1 MAFVNYHKHTMWT
14 NVRQSDSSTFVEEYI
29 ERIKQLQQNVL
40 STVEHGWQGNVINYY
55 ELAKAN
61 NLKLLIGAEAYWVKD
76 RKEKD
81 STNCHICLLAKNEK
95 GRRALN
101 KALTI
106 ANVEGYYYKPRL
118 DVETIL
124 SLPKDDI
131 WCTTACIACYKY
143 GFEYTEEF
151 FIQLHNH
158 FGNNFYLE
166 VQTHNVDSQKEVNQH
181 ILEWSKEYNIE
192 YICGLDSHYI
202 YPEDA
207 KKRNAY
213 IESRGIR
220 YPEEE
225 QFILD
230 FPDEKTIFDRFMLQG
245 VLSENESEK
254 AIKNTYVFEN
264 VEEYTGECFTKE
276 IKMPVAPKY
285 KNMTMEQR
293 EKELRNI
300 VYTGFNKYSK
310 DFDEQ
315 KKQSYIDEIERNL
328 SVIHEINH
336 ADYFLGNY
344 EFIKRGKELG
354 CMLSPTGRG
363 SAVSFLV
370 NFFLEFTKV
379 DKMQSA
385 IPLYAERFL
394 SAKRVLE
401 AKSLADIDHNSGYP
415 DKLQQAMEEVYGK
428 GHCYPLI
435 AYGTMKNKGAWK
447 MYARVNNIDF
457 EIANKISEQIDQYE
471 LDLKHASEDEK
482 ENIDIQDYISPEYY
496 DIYKES
502 TGYLKLVNSLSVHPC
517 ANLLYTEDIIE
528 EFGLILVKSD
538 SNKKETLCVC
548 ADGAWIENY
557 KFLKADLLKVDV
569 SKLIYRLYDRIGG
582 DVISIE
588 DLLMLSE
595 KHDAWDIYAR
605 GITMGINQV
614 EQEGSKNKVMRYKP
628 RNIAELAAF
637 VAAVRPGF
645 KSLYKRFEERDGMS
659 YGVEHI
665 DNLLKSSNGM
675 ILYQENV
682 MAILN
687 YAGYDMSDCYTIL
700 KAIAKKKPEV
710 LQKRKIEFHDMMVDK
725 LVNIEHIDSKTAEE
739 ITVNIWQVIDD
750 CSSYSFNSCLAGD
763 TIIQKSTTGKYKLLS
778 IEEMYNVKNS
788 REYAVNTGH
797 RSLYDKFKREGYG
810 NGLSLKEDNRIYPNE
825 IVDIRYSGIAKIYRI
840 ILENGY
846 HIDCTMNH
854 KFPTIE
860 GDKYLS
866 DLKIGDELFVKGE
879 YEKSKINHTYTD
891 GNFKKNFPK
900 KGQCGFQK
908 IPDGN
913 SVIFHKYY
921 DYCKENKLSCE
932 ICGKEYDGIKR
943 FELHHKDLDSTNN
956 CEENFQW
963 LCVSCHK
970 KEHYRQG
977 RRKRYEKGIPS
988 YLCKIKSIE
997 FLREDKVYDV
1007 EMKHPYHNF
1016 VVNEGIVTSNS
1027 HAMCVALDGLYC
1039 ALIKK
1044 TYPLLF
1050 YEVYLNLLEEN
1061 EDKDKI
1067 VLAKEEATKFFNIS
1081 FPKPKFGDDNR
1092 KSIADTKNN
1101 SIITSLKSIKGFSST
1116 TANELYKLGAIFK
1129 HKKANFYD
1137 ILKEIEDKKLKINT
1151 SHIEKLI
1158 AIGYFSEYGSIS
1170 SLVKFYACYQ
1180 KIHGRKEFKTSNEDK
1195 LPIKIEI
1202 LRNFCNSQT
1211 TKTLKEFNEEAFFNF
1226 LLQKLS
1232 ILQDNIKDIIFYE
1245 NEYLGQIYTK
1255 DENAPDNLYYVQEMI
1270 FKKTIRSV
1278 LYHIKDGTRTM
1289 VKIRKKVFDENPFTY
1304 NELIKVYEI
1313 NKEPRYVYQGE
1324 DENKKPK
1331 FTKDYENLENI
1342 LKNYY
1347 VLE

>member
-1 MAFVNYHKHTMWT
+1 MAFVNYHKHSMWT
-14 NVRQSDSSTFVEEYI
+14 NIRQADSSTFVEEYVD
-29 ERIKQLQQNVL
+29 RIKQLNQNVL

-81 STNCHICLLAKNEK
+81 STNCHICLLAKNEN
-95 GRRALN
+95 GRKALN

-106 ANVEGYYYKPRL
+106 ANVEGFYYKPRL

-181 ILEWSKEYNIE
+181 ILKWSKEYNIE

-202 YPEDA
+202 YSEDA

-245 VLSENESEK
+245 VLSENEAEE

-276 IKMPVAPKY
+276 IKMPVALKY
-285 KNMTMEQR
+285 KDMTTEQK
-293 EKELRNI
+293 EDELRKI
-300 VYTGFNKYSK
+300 VYNGFNEYSK
-310 DFDEQ
+310 NFDEE
-315 KKQSYIDEIERNL
+315 KKQAYKDEIERNL
-328 SVIHEINH
+328 AVIHEINH

-344 EFIKRGKELG
+344 EFIKKGKELG

-363 SAVSFLV
+363 SSVSFLV
-370 NFFLEFTKV
+370 NFFLGFTKV

-415 DKLQQAMEEVYGK
+415 DKLQIAMEDIYGK

-447 MYARVNNIDF
+447 MYARVNNVDF
-457 EIANKISEQIDQYE
+457 DIANKISEQIDQYE
-471 LDLKHASEDEK
+471 LDVKHASDDEK
-482 ENIDIQDYISPEYY
+482 DNINIQDYISPEYY
-496 DIYKES
+496 EIYKES
-502 TGYLKLVNSLSVHPC
+502 TSYLKLVNSLSVHPC
-517 ANLLYTEDIIE
+517 ANLLYSEDIIE

-538 SNKKETLCVC
+538 TNKKETLCVC

-588 DLLMLSE
+588 DLLMLAE
-595 KHDAWDIYAR
+595 KHNAWDIYAR

-614 EQEGSKNKVMRYKP
+614 EQEGSRQKVMRYKP
-628 RNIAELAAF
+628 HNIAELAAF

-645 KSLYKRFEERDGMS
+645 KSLYKKFEDRETLS
-659 YGVEHI
+659 YGVQGI
-665 DNLLKSSNGM
+665 DKLLVSTHGM
-675 ILYQENV
+675 MMYQENV

-687 YAGYDMSDCYTIL
+687 YAGYDMSDCYTML

-710 LQKRKIEFHDMMVDK
+710 VQKCKTEFHEMMFKK
-725 LVNIEHIDSKTAEE
+725 LTTVENIESNRAKQIIED
-739 ITVNIWQVIDD
+739 IWQVISD
-750 CSSYSFNSCLAGD
+750 CCGYAFNSCLSGD
-763 TIIQKSTTGKYKLLS
+763 TIIQKSATGKYKLLS

-788 REYAVNTGH
+788 REYAINTGH

-810 NGLSLKEDNRIYPNE
+810 NGLSLREDNRIYPNG
-825 IVDIRYSGIAKIYRI
+825 IVDIRYSGIAKIYRV

-854 KFPTIE
+854 KFPTNQ
-860 GDKYLS
+860 GDRFLS
-866 DLKIGDELFVKGE
+866 DLKIGDELFA
-879 YEKSKINHTYTD
+879 
-891 GNFKKNFPK
+891 KNE
-900 KGQCGFQK
+900 
-908 IPDGN
+908 DA
-913 SVIFHKYY
+913 
-921 DYCKENKLSCE
+921 
-932 ICGKEYDGIKR
+932 
-943 FELHHKDLDSTNN
+943 
-956 CEENFQW
+956 
-963 LCVSCHK
+963 
-970 KEHYRQG
+970 
-977 RRKRYEKGIPS
+977 

-997 FLREDKVYDV
+997 FLKEDKVYDV
-1007 EMKHPYHNF
+1007 EMEAPYHNF
-1016 VVNEGIVTSNS
+1016 VVNEGIITSNS

-1061 EDKDKI
+1061 QDKDKI
-1067 VLAKEEATKFFNIS
+1067 VLAKEEATKYFNIS

-1092 KSIADTKNN
+1092 KSIANIKNN
-1101 SIITSLKSIKGFSST
+1101 SIATSLKSIKGFSAT
-1116 TANELYKLGAIFK
+1116 TSEDLYKLGLIFND
-1129 HKKANFYD
+1129 KKATFYD
-1137 ILKEIEDKKLKINT
+1137 ILKEIENKKLKINT
-1151 SHIEKLI
+1151 AHIEKLI
-1158 AIGYFSEYGSIS
+1158 AIGYFSNYGSIS
-1170 SLVKFYACYQ
+1170 CLIKFYSCYQ
-1180 KIHGRKEFKTSNEDK
+1180 KIHGRKEFKISNEEK
-1195 LPIKIEI
+1195 IPIKIDV
-1202 LRNFCNSQT
+1202 LRNFCEVETS
-1211 TKTLKEFNEEAFFNF
+1211 KTLKGFNEVGFFNF
-1226 LLQKLS
+1226 LLQKLNS
-1232 ILQDNIKDIIFYE
+1232 LQDNIKDVLFYE

-1255 DENAPDNLYYVQEMI
+1255 DENAPDNLYYVEEMM

-1278 LYHIKDGTRTM
+1278 LYHIKDGTYKT
-1289 VKIRKKVFDENPFTY
+1289 VKIRKKVFDESPFTS
-1304 NELIKVYEI
+1304 NEMIKVYEI
-1313 NKEPRYVYQGE
+1313 KQEPRYVYQGE
-1324 DENKKPK
+1324 DENGKPK
-1331 FTKDYENLENI
+1331 FIKDYENMEDI
-1342 LKNYY
+1342 LKDYY
-1347 VLE
+1347 IVE

>member
-1 MAFVNYHKHTMWT
+1 MAFVNYHKHSMWT
-14 NVRQSDSSTFVEEYI
+14 NVRQADSSTFIEEYVN
-29 ERIKQLQQNVL
+29 RIKQLNQNVL

-61 NLKLLIGAEAYWVKD
+61 NLKLLIGTEAYWVKD

-81 STNCHICLLAKNEK
+81 STNCHICLLAKNEN

-106 ANVEGYYYKPRL
+106 ANVEGFYYKPRL

-131 WCTTACIACYKY
+131 WCMSACLAFYKY
-143 GFEYTEEF
+143 GFEYSKEF
-151 FIQLHNH
+151 VLKLHEH
-158 FGNNFYLE
+158 FGDNFYLE
-166 VQTHNVDSQKEVNQH
+166 VQNHNVDIQKEINAN
-181 ILEWSKEYNIE
+181 ILNWSKEYGIE

-213 IESRGIR
+213 IESRNIR

-230 FPDEKTIFDRFMLQG
+230 FPDETTIFDRFKIQG
-245 VLSENESEK
+245 LLSENEIEK
-254 AIKNTYVFEN
+254 SIKNTYILEN
-264 VEEYTGECFTKE
+264 VEQYTGECFTKE
-276 IKMPVAPKY
+276 IKMPVALKY
-285 KNMTMEQR
+285 KNMTTEQK
-293 EKELRNI
+293 EDELRKI
-300 VYTGFNKYSK
+300 VYNGFNEYSK
-310 DFDEQ
+310 NFDEE
-315 KKQSYIDEIERNL
+315 KKQAYKDEIERNL
-328 SVIHEINH
+328 AVIHEINH

-344 EFIKRGKELG
+344 EFIKKGKELG

-363 SAVSFLV
+363 SSVSFLV
-370 NFFLEFTKV
+370 NFFLGFTKV

-415 DKLQQAMEEVYGK
+415 DKLQIAMEDIYGK

-447 MYARVNNIDF
+447 MYARVNNVDF
-457 EIANKISEQIDQYE
+457 DIANKISEQIDQYE
-471 LDLKHASEDEK
+471 LDVKHASDDEK
-482 ENIDIQDYISPEYY
+482 DNINIQDYISPEYY
-496 DIYKES
+496 EIYKES
-502 TGYLKLVNSLSVHPC
+502 TSYLKLVNSLSVHPC
-517 ANLLYTEDIIE
+517 ANLLYSEDIIE

-538 SNKKETLCVC
+538 TNKKETLCVC

-588 DLLMLSE
+588 DLLMLAE
-595 KHDAWDIYAR
+595 KHNAWDIYAR

-614 EQEGSKNKVMRYKP
+614 EQEGSRQKVMRYKP
-628 RNIAELAAF
+628 HNIAELAAF

-645 KSLYKRFEERDGMS
+645 KSLYKKFEDRETLS
-659 YGVEHI
+659 YGVQGI
-665 DNLLKSSNGM
+665 DKLLVSTHGM
-675 ILYQENV
+675 MMYQENV

-687 YAGYDMSDCYTIL
+687 YAGYDMSDCYTML

-710 LQKRKIEFHDMMVDK
+710 VQKCKTEFHEMMFKK
-725 LVNIEHIDSKTAEE
+725 LTTVENIESNRAKQIIED
-739 ITVNIWQVIDD
+739 IWQVISD
-750 CSSYSFNSCLAGD
+750 CCGYAFNSCLSGD
-763 TIIQKSTTGKYKLLS
+763 TIIQKSATGKYKLLS

-788 REYAVNTGH
+788 REYAVNTGY

-810 NGLSLKEDNRIYPNE
+810 NGLSLREDNRIYPNG
-825 IVDIRYSGIAKIYRI
+825 IVDIRYSGIAKIYRV

-854 KFPTIE
+854 KFPTNQ
-860 GDKYLS
+860 GDKLLS
-866 DLKIGDELFVKGE
+866 DLKIGDELFA
-879 YEKSKINHTYTD
+879 
-891 GNFKKNFPK
+891 KN
-900 KGQCGFQK
+900 
-908 IPDGN
+908 
-913 SVIFHKYY
+913 
-921 DYCKENKLSCE
+921 
-932 ICGKEYDGIKR
+932 
-943 FELHHKDLDSTNN
+943 KD
-956 CEENFQW
+956 
-963 LCVSCHK
+963 V
-970 KEHYRQG
+970 
-977 RRKRYEKGIPS
+977 

-997 FLREDKVYDV
+997 FLKEDKVYDV
-1007 EMKHPYHNF
+1007 EMEAPYHNF
-1016 VVNEGIVTSNS
+1016 VVNEGIITSNS

-1061 EDKDKI
+1061 QDKDKI
-1067 VLAKEEATKFFNIS
+1067 VLAKEEATKYFNIS

-1092 KSIADTKNN
+1092 KSIANIKNN
-1101 SIITSLKSIKGFSST
+1101 SIATSLKSIKGFSAT
-1116 TANELYKLGAIFK
+1116 TSEDLYKLGLIFSD
-1129 HKKANFYD
+1129 KKATFYD

-1151 SHIEKLI
+1151 AHIEKLI
-1158 AIGYFSEYGSIS
+1158 AIGYFSNYGSIS
-1170 SLVKFYACYQ
+1170 CLIKFYSCYQ
-1180 KIHGRKEFKTSNEDK
+1180 KIHGRKEFKISNEEK
-1195 LPIKIEI
+1195 IPIKIDV
-1202 LRNFCNSQT
+1202 LRNFCEVETS
-1211 TKTLKEFNEEAFFNF
+1211 KTLKGFNEVGFFNF
-1226 LLQKLS
+1226 LLQKLNS
-1232 ILQDNIKDIIFYE
+1232 LQDNIKDVLFYE

-1255 DENAPDNLYYVQEMI
+1255 DENAPDNLYYVEEMM

-1278 LYHIKDGTRTM
+1278 LYHIKDGTYKT
-1289 VKIRKKVFDENPFTY
+1289 VKIRKKVFDESPFTS
-1304 NELIKVYEI
+1304 NEMIKVYEI
-1313 NKEPRYVYQGE
+1313 KQEPRYVYQGE
-1324 DENKKPK
+1324 DENGKPK
-1331 FTKDYENLENI
+1331 FIKDYENMEDI
-1342 LKNYY
+1342 LKDYY
-1347 VLE
+1347 IVE

>member
-1 MAFVNYHKHTMWT
+1 MAFVNYYKHSMWT
-14 NVRQSDSSTFVEEYI
+14 NIRQADSSTFVEEYVD
-29 ERIKQLQQNVL
+29 RIKQLNQTVL

-81 STNCHICLLAKNEK
+81 STNCHICLLAKNEN

-106 ANVEGYYYKPRL
+106 ANVEGFYYKPRL

-131 WCTTACIACYKY
+131 WCTSACLAFYKY
-143 GFEYTEEF
+143 GFEYSKEF
-151 FIQLHNH
+151 VLKLHEH
-158 FGNNFYLE
+158 FGDNFYLE
-166 VQTHNVDSQKEVNQH
+166 VQNHNVDIQKEINAN
-181 ILEWSKEYNIE
+181 ILNWSKEYGIE

-213 IESRGIR
+213 IESRNIR

-230 FPDEKTIFDRFMLQG
+230 FPDEKTIFDRFKIQG
-245 VLSENESEK
+245 VLSENEIEK
-254 AIKNTYVFEN
+254 SIKNTYILEN
-264 VEEYTGECFTKE
+264 VEQYTGECFTKE
-276 IKMPVAPKY
+276 IKMPVALKY
-285 KNMTMEQR
+285 KNMTTEQK
-293 EKELRNI
+293 EDELRKI
-300 VYTGFNKYSK
+300 VYNGFNEYSK
-310 DFDEQ
+310 NFNEE
-315 KKQSYIDEIERNL
+315 KKQEYRDEIERNL
-328 SVIHEINH
+328 AVIHEINH

-344 EFIKRGKELG
+344 EFIKKGKELG

-363 SAVSFLV
+363 SSVSFLV
-370 NFFLEFTKV
+370 NFFLGFTKV

-415 DKLQQAMEEVYGK
+415 DKLQIAMEDIYGK

-447 MYARVNNIDF
+447 MYARVNNVDF
-457 EIANKISEQIDQYE
+457 DIANKISEQIDQYE
-471 LDLKHASEDEK
+471 LDLKHASDDEK
-482 ENIDIQDYISPEYY
+482 DNINIQDYISPEYY
-496 DIYKES
+496 EIYKES
-502 TGYLKLVNSLSVHPC
+502 TSYLKLVNSLSVHPC
-517 ANLLYTEDIIE
+517 ANLLYSEDIIE

-538 SNKKETLCVC
+538 TNKKETLCVC

-588 DLLMLSE
+588 DLLMLAE
-595 KHDAWDIYAR
+595 KHNAWDIYAR

-614 EQEGSKNKVMRYKP
+614 EQEGSRQKVMRYKP

-645 KSLYKRFEERDGMS
+645 KSLYKKFEDRETLS
-659 YGVEHI
+659 YGVQGI
-665 DNLLKSSNGM
+665 DKLLVSTHGM
-675 ILYQENV
+675 MMYQENV

-687 YAGYDMSDCYTIL
+687 YAGYDMSDCYTML

-710 LQKRKIEFHDMMVDK
+710 VQKCKTEFHEMMFKK
-725 LVNIEHIDSKTAEE
+725 LTTVENIESNRAKQIIED
-739 ITVNIWQVIDD
+739 IWQVISD
-750 CSSYSFNSCLAGD
+750 CCGYAFNSCLSGD
-763 TIIQKSTTGKYKLLS
+763 TIIQKSAIGNHKLLT

-788 REYAVNTGH
+788 KEYAKNTGH
-797 RSLYDKFKREGYG
+797 IALYKKIKREGYG
-810 NGLSLKEDNRIYPNE
+810 NGLSLREDNRIYPNE
-825 IVDIRYSGIAKIYRI
+825 IVDIRYSGIAKIYRV

-854 KFPTIE
+854 KFPTNQ
-860 GDKYLS
+860 GDKLLS
-866 DLKIGDELFVKGE
+866 DLKIGDELFA
-879 YEKSKINHTYTD
+879 
-891 GNFKKNFPK
+891 KNE
-900 KGQCGFQK
+900 
-908 IPDGN
+908 DA
-913 SVIFHKYY
+913 
-921 DYCKENKLSCE
+921 
-932 ICGKEYDGIKR
+932 
-943 FELHHKDLDSTNN
+943 
-956 CEENFQW
+956 
-963 LCVSCHK
+963 
-970 KEHYRQG
+970 
-977 RRKRYEKGIPS
+977 

-997 FLREDKVYDV
+997 FLKEDKVYDV
-1007 EMKHPYHNF
+1007 EMEAPYHNF
-1016 VVNEGIVTSNS
+1016 VVNEGIITSNS

-1061 EDKDKI
+1061 QDKDKI
-1067 VLAKEEATKFFNIS
+1067 VLAKEEATKYFNIS

-1092 KSIADTKNN
+1092 KSIANIKNN
-1101 SIITSLKSIKGFSST
+1101 SIATSLKSIKGFSAT
-1116 TANELYKLGAIFK
+1116 TSEDLYKLGLIFSD
-1129 HKKANFYD
+1129 KKATFYD
-1137 ILKEIEDKKLKINT
+1137 ILKEIENKKLKINT
-1151 SHIEKLI
+1151 AHIEKLI
-1158 AIGYFSEYGSIS
+1158 AIGYFSNYGSIS
-1170 SLVKFYACYQ
+1170 CLIKFYSCYQ
-1180 KIHGRKEFKTSNEDK
+1180 KIHGRKEFKISNEEK
-1195 LPIKIEI
+1195 IPIKIDV
-1202 LRNFCNSQT
+1202 LRNFCEVETS
-1211 TKTLKEFNEEAFFNF
+1211 KTLKGFNEVGFFNF
-1226 LLQKLS
+1226 LLQKLNS
-1232 ILQDNIKDIIFYE
+1232 LQDNIKDVLFYE

-1255 DENAPDNLYYVQEMI
+1255 DENAPDNLYYVEEMM

-1278 LYHIKDGTRTM
+1278 LYHIKDGTYKT
-1289 VKIRKKVFDENPFTY
+1289 VKIRKKVFDESPFTS
-1304 NELIKVYEI
+1304 NEMIKVYEI
-1313 NKEPRYVYQGE
+1313 KQEPRYVYQGE
-1324 DENKKPK
+1324 DENGKPK
-1331 FTKDYENLENI
+1331 FIKDYENMEDI
-1342 LKNYY
+1342 LKDYY
-1347 VLE
+1347 IVE

>member
-124 SLPKDDI
+124 ALPKDDI
-131 WCTTACIACYKY
+131 WCMSACIAFYKY
-143 GFEYTEEF
+143 GFEYSEEF
-151 FIQLHNH
+151 ILQLYNH

-166 VQTHNVDSQKEVNQH
+166 GQTHNVDSQKEVNQH

-245 VLSENESEK
+245 VLSENEAEK

-370 NFFLEFTKV
+370 NFFLGFTKV

-447 MYARVNNIDF
+447 MYARVNNVDF

-482 ENIDIQDYISPEYY
+482 ENINIQDYISPEYY

-750 CSSYSFNSCLAGD
+750 CSSYSFNS
-763 TIIQKSTTGKYKLLS
+763 
-778 IEEMYNVKNS
+778 
-788 REYAVNTGH
+788 
-797 RSLYDKFKREGYG
+797 
-810 NGLSLKEDNRIYPNE
+810 
-825 IVDIRYSGIAKIYRI
+825 
-840 ILENGY
+840 
-846 HIDCTMNH
+846 
-854 KFPTIE
+854 
-860 GDKYLS
+860 
-866 DLKIGDELFVKGE
+866 
-879 YEKSKINHTYTD
+879 
-891 GNFKKNFPK
+891 
-900 KGQCGFQK
+900 
-908 IPDGN
+908 
-913 SVIFHKYY
+913 
-921 DYCKENKLSCE
+921 
-932 ICGKEYDGIKR
+932 
-943 FELHHKDLDSTNN
+943 
-956 CEENFQW
+956 
-963 LCVSCHK
+963 
-970 KEHYRQG
+970 
-977 RRKRYEKGIPS
+977 
-988 YLCKIKSIE
+988 
-997 FLREDKVYDV
+997 
-1007 EMKHPYHNF
+1007 
-1016 VVNEGIVTSNS
+1016 S

-1101 SIITSLKSIKGFSST
+1101 SIITSLKAIKGFSST
-1116 TANELYKLGAIFK
+1116 TANELYKLGVIFK
-1129 HKKANFYD
+1129 HKKVNFYD

-1232 ILQDNIKDIIFYE
+1232 ILQDNIKDIVFYE

>member
-1 MAFVNYHKHTMWT
+1 MAFVNYHKHSMWT
-14 NVRQSDSSTFVEEYI
+14 NVRQADSSTFVEEYVD
-29 ERIKQLQQNVL
+29 RIKQLNQNVL

-81 STNCHICLLAKNEK
+81 STNCHICLLAKNEN

-106 ANVEGYYYKPRL
+106 ANVEGFYYKPRL

-131 WCTTACIACYKY
+131 WCTSACLAFYKY
-143 GFEYTEEF
+143 GFEYSKEF
-151 FIQLHNH
+151 VLKLHEH
-158 FGNNFYLE
+158 FGDNFYLE
-166 VQTHNVDSQKEVNQH
+166 VQNHNVDIQKEINAN
-181 ILEWSKEYNIE
+181 ILNWSKEYGIE

-213 IESRGIR
+213 IESRNIR

-230 FPDEKTIFDRFMLQG
+230 FPDERTIFDRFKIQG
-245 VLSENESEK
+245 VLSEDEIEK
-254 AIKNTYVFEN
+254 SIKNTYILEN

-276 IKMPVAPKY
+276 IKMPVALKY
-285 KNMTMEQR
+285 KNMTTEQK
-293 EKELRNI
+293 EDELRKI
-300 VYTGFNKYSK
+300 VYNGFNEYSK
-310 DFDEQ
+310 NFDEE
-315 KKQSYIDEIERNL
+315 KKQAYKDEIERNL
-328 SVIHEINH
+328 AVIHEINH

-344 EFIKRGKELG
+344 EFIKKGKELG

-363 SAVSFLV
+363 SSVSFLV
-370 NFFLEFTKV
+370 NFFLGFTKV

-415 DKLQQAMEEVYGK
+415 DKLQIAMEDIYGK

-447 MYARVNNIDF
+447 MYARVNNVDF
-457 EIANKISEQIDQYE
+457 DIANKISEQIDQYE
-471 LDLKHASEDEK
+471 LDLKHASDDEK
-482 ENIDIQDYISPEYY
+482 DNINIQDYISPEYY
-496 DIYKES
+496 EIYKES

-517 ANLLYTEDIIE
+517 ANLLYSEDIIE

-538 SNKKETLCVC
+538 TNKKETLCVC

-588 DLLMLSE
+588 DLLMLAE
-595 KHDAWDIYAR
+595 KHNAWDIYAR

-614 EQEGSKNKVMRYKP
+614 EQEGSRQKVMRYKP

-645 KSLYKRFEERDGMS
+645 KSLYKKFEDRETLS
-659 YGVEHI
+659 YGVQGI
-665 DNLLKSSNGM
+665 DKLLVSTHGM
-675 ILYQENV
+675 MMYQENV

-687 YAGYDMSDCYTIL
+687 YAGYDMSDCYTML

-710 LQKRKIEFHDMMVDK
+710 VQKCKTEFHEMMFKK
-725 LVNIEHIDSKTAEE
+725 LTTVENIESNRAKQIIED
-739 ITVNIWQVIDD
+739 IWQVISD
-750 CSSYSFNSCLAGD
+750 CCGYAFNSCLSGD
-763 TIIQKSTTGKYKLLS
+763 TIIQKSTTGKHKLLS

-788 REYAVNTGH
+788 RKYAVNTGH

-810 NGLSLKEDNRIYPNE
+810 NGLSLREDNRIYPNE
-825 IVDIRYSGIAKIYRI
+825 IVDIRYSGIAKIYRV

-854 KFPTIE
+854 KFPTNQ
-860 GDKYLS
+860 GDKLLS
-866 DLKIGDELFVKGE
+866 DLKIGDELFA
-879 YEKSKINHTYTD
+879 
-891 GNFKKNFPK
+891 KNE
-900 KGQCGFQK
+900 
-908 IPDGN
+908 DA
-913 SVIFHKYY
+913 
-921 DYCKENKLSCE
+921 
-932 ICGKEYDGIKR
+932 
-943 FELHHKDLDSTNN
+943 
-956 CEENFQW
+956 
-963 LCVSCHK
+963 
-970 KEHYRQG
+970 
-977 RRKRYEKGIPS
+977 

-997 FLREDKVYDV
+997 FLKEDKVYDI

-1061 EDKDKI
+1061 QDKDKI
-1067 VLAKEEATKFFNIS
+1067 VLAKEEATKYFNIS

-1092 KSIADTKNN
+1092 KSIANIKNN
-1101 SIITSLKSIKGFSST
+1101 SIATSLKSIKGFSAT
-1116 TANELYKLGAIFK
+1116 TSEDLYKLGLIFND
-1129 HKKANFYD
+1129 KKATFYD
-1137 ILKEIEDKKLKINT
+1137 ILKEIENKKLKINT
-1151 SHIEKLI
+1151 AHIEKLI
-1158 AIGYFSEYGSIS
+1158 AIGYFSNYGSIS
-1170 SLVKFYACYQ
+1170 CLIKFYSCYQ
-1180 KIHGRKEFKTSNEDK
+1180 KIHGRKEFKISNEEK
-1195 LPIKIEI
+1195 IPIKIDV
-1202 LRNFCNSQT
+1202 LRNFCEVETS
-1211 TKTLKEFNEEAFFNF
+1211 KTLKGFNEAGFFNF
-1226 LLQKLS
+1226 LLQKLNS
-1232 ILQDNIKDIIFYE
+1232 LQDNIKDVLFYE

-1255 DENAPDNLYYVQEMI
+1255 DENAPDNLYYVEEMM

-1278 LYHIKDGTRTM
+1278 LYHIKDGTYKT
-1289 VKIRKKVFDENPFTY
+1289 VKIRKKVFDESPFTS
-1304 NELIKVYEI
+1304 NEMIKVYEI
-1313 NKEPRYVYQGE
+1313 KQEPRYVYQGE
-1324 DENKKPK
+1324 DENGKPK
-1331 FTKDYENLENI
+1331 FIKDYENMEDI
-1342 LKNYY
+1342 LKDYY
-1347 VLE
+1347 IVE

>member
-1 MAFVNYHKHTMWT
+1 MAFVNYHKHSMWT
-14 NVRQSDSSTFVEEYI
+14 NIRQADSSTFVEEYVN
-29 ERIKQLQQNVL
+29 RIKQLNQTVL

-106 ANVEGYYYKPRL
+106 ANVEGFYYKPRL

-131 WCTTACIACYKY
+131 WCTSACLAFYKY
-143 GFEYTEEF
+143 GFEYSKEF
-151 FIQLHNH
+151 ILKLYEH

-166 VQTHNVDSQKEVNQH
+166 VQNHNVDIQKEININ
-181 ILEWSKEYNIE
+181 ILNWSKEYGIE

-213 IESRGIR
+213 IESRNIR

-230 FPDEKTIFDRFMLQG
+230 FPDEKTIFDRFKIQG
-245 VLSENESEK
+245 VLSENEIEK
-254 AIKNTYVFEN
+254 SIKNTYIFEN
-264 VEEYTGECFTKE
+264 VEQYTGECFTKE
-276 IKMPVAPKY
+276 IKMPVALKY
-285 KNMTMEQR
+285 KNMTTEQK
-293 EKELRNI
+293 EDELRKI
-300 VYTGFNKYSK
+300 VYYRFNKYSK
-310 DFDEQ
+310 NFDEE
-315 KKQSYIDEIERNL
+315 KKQAYKDEIERNL
-328 SVIHEINH
+328 AVIHEINH

-344 EFIKRGKELG
+344 EFIKKGKELG

-363 SAVSFLV
+363 SSVSFLV
-370 NFFLEFTKV
+370 NFFLGFTKV

-415 DKLQQAMEEVYGK
+415 DKLQIAMEDIYGK

-447 MYARVNNIDF
+447 MYARVNNVDF
-457 EIANKISEQIDQYE
+457 DIANKISEQIDQYE
-471 LDLKHASEDEK
+471 LDVKHASDDEK
-482 ENIDIQDYISPEYY
+482 DNINIQDYISPEYY
-496 DIYKES
+496 EIYKES
-502 TGYLKLVNSLSVHPC
+502 TSYLKLVNSLSVHPC
-517 ANLLYTEDIIE
+517 ANLLYSEDIIE

-538 SNKKETLCVC
+538 TNKKETLCVC

-588 DLLMLSE
+588 DLLMLAE
-595 KHDAWDIYAR
+595 KHNAWDIYAR

-614 EQEGSKNKVMRYKP
+614 EQEGSRQKVMRYKP

-750 CSSYSFNSCLAGD
+750 CSSYSFNS
-763 TIIQKSTTGKYKLLS
+763 
-778 IEEMYNVKNS
+778 
-788 REYAVNTGH
+788 
-797 RSLYDKFKREGYG
+797 
-810 NGLSLKEDNRIYPNE
+810 
-825 IVDIRYSGIAKIYRI
+825 
-840 ILENGY
+840 
-846 HIDCTMNH
+846 
-854 KFPTIE
+854 
-860 GDKYLS
+860 
-866 DLKIGDELFVKGE
+866 
-879 YEKSKINHTYTD
+879 
-891 GNFKKNFPK
+891 
-900 KGQCGFQK
+900 
-908 IPDGN
+908 
-913 SVIFHKYY
+913 
-921 DYCKENKLSCE
+921 
-932 ICGKEYDGIKR
+932 
-943 FELHHKDLDSTNN
+943 
-956 CEENFQW
+956 
-963 LCVSCHK
+963 
-970 KEHYRQG
+970 
-977 RRKRYEKGIPS
+977 
-988 YLCKIKSIE
+988 
-997 FLREDKVYDV
+997 
-1007 EMKHPYHNF
+1007 
-1016 VVNEGIVTSNS
+1016 S

-1061 EDKDKI
+1061 QDKDKI
-1067 VLAKEEATKFFNIS
+1067 VLAKEEASKYFNIS

-1092 KSIADTKNN
+1092 KSIANIKNN
-1101 SIITSLKSIKGFSST
+1101 SIATSLKSIKGFSAT
-1116 TANELYKLGAIFK
+1116 TSEDLYKLGLIFSD
-1129 HKKANFYD
+1129 KKATFYD

-1151 SHIEKLI
+1151 AHIEKLI
-1158 AIGYFSEYGSIS
+1158 AIGYFSNYGSIS
-1170 SLVKFYACYQ
+1170 CLIKFYSCYQ
-1180 KIHGRKEFKTSNEDK
+1180 KIHGRKEFKISNEEK
-1195 LPIKIEI
+1195 IPIKINV
-1202 LRNFCNSQT
+1202 LRNFCEVETS
-1211 TKTLKEFNEEAFFNF
+1211 KTLKGFNEVGFFNF
-1226 LLQKLS
+1226 LLQKLNS
-1232 ILQDNIKDIIFYE
+1232 LQDNIKDVLFYE

-1255 DENAPDNLYYVQEMI
+1255 DENAPDNLYYVEEMM

-1278 LYHIKDGTRTM
+1278 LYHIKDGTYKT
-1289 VKIRKKVFDENPFTY
+1289 VKIRKKVFDESPFTS
-1304 NELIKVYEI
+1304 NEMIKVYEI
-1313 NKEPRYVYQGE
+1313 KQEPRYAYQGE
-1324 DENKKPK
+1324 DENGKPK
-1331 FTKDYENLENI
+1331 FIKDYENMEDI
-1342 LKNYY
+1342 LKDYY
-1347 VLE
+1347 IVE

>member
-124 SLPKDDI
+124 ALPKDDI
-131 WCTTACIACYKY
+131 WCMSACIAFYKY
-143 GFEYTEEF
+143 GFEYSEEF
-151 FIQLHNH
+151 ILQLYNH

-245 VLSENESEK
+245 VLSENEAEK

-370 NFFLEFTKV
+370 NFFLGFTKV

-447 MYARVNNIDF
+447 MYARVNNVDF

-482 ENIDIQDYISPEYY
+482 ENINIQDYISPEYY

-750 CSSYSFNSCLAGD
+750 CSSYSFNS
-763 TIIQKSTTGKYKLLS
+763 
-778 IEEMYNVKNS
+778 
-788 REYAVNTGH
+788 
-797 RSLYDKFKREGYG
+797 
-810 NGLSLKEDNRIYPNE
+810 
-825 IVDIRYSGIAKIYRI
+825 
-840 ILENGY
+840 
-846 HIDCTMNH
+846 
-854 KFPTIE
+854 
-860 GDKYLS
+860 
-866 DLKIGDELFVKGE
+866 
-879 YEKSKINHTYTD
+879 
-891 GNFKKNFPK
+891 
-900 KGQCGFQK
+900 
-908 IPDGN
+908 
-913 SVIFHKYY
+913 
-921 DYCKENKLSCE
+921 
-932 ICGKEYDGIKR
+932 
-943 FELHHKDLDSTNN
+943 
-956 CEENFQW
+956 
-963 LCVSCHK
+963 
-970 KEHYRQG
+970 
-977 RRKRYEKGIPS
+977 
-988 YLCKIKSIE
+988 
-997 FLREDKVYDV
+997 
-1007 EMKHPYHNF
+1007 
-1016 VVNEGIVTSNS
+1016 S

-1101 SIITSLKSIKGFSST
+1101 SIITSLKAIKGFSST
-1116 TANELYKLGAIFK
+1116 TANELYKLGVIFK
-1129 HKKANFYD
+1129 HKKVNFYD

-1232 ILQDNIKDIIFYE
+1232 ILQDNIKDIVFYE